1 MSTPCRILLTTLV
14 LLCGGNA
21 AVAQDPMRPPGSAP
35 RATRASAA
43 LQVQGII
50 NHGGERIAIVNGAL
64 VRTGERIGDAL
75 IERVL
80 SDRIEYRRSGRLFTA
95 VLTDSSANLR
105 ISSSTPAESP

>member
-1 MSTPCRILLTTLV
+1 MSAPLCTVLASLS
-14 LLCGGNA
+14 LLCGSA
-21 AVAQDPMRPPGSAP
+21 ASMAQDPMRPPGGAP
-35 RATRASAA
+35 RAARASAA

-50 NHGGERIAIVNGAL
+50 THGSERIAIVNGAL

-80 SDRIEYRRSGRLFTA
+80 IDRIEYRRGGRLFTA